1 MMKDGMMGKDMMDA
15 QPQPAPTDTVAPA
28 TGTTTSGQA

>member
-1 MMKDGMMGKDMMDA
+1 MKKDDMLPAQQPTEVPADA
-15 QPQPAPTDTVAPA
+15 VAPA